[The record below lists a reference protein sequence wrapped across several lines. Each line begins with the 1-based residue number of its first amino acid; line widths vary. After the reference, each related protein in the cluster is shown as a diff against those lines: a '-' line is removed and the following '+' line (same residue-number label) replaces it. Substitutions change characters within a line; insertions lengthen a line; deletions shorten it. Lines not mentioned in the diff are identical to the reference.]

1 MIQIFL
7 SCFPQ
12 NFHVLHCGI
21 IHFFVFKW
29 IFFQPSWWFLQCLF
43 QASLCRVIKSFQQ
56 SVFWCWGGTLLIA
69 FCLFFFF
76 LILGG
81 DGLYQ
86 WKPRNNEVLIAWV
99 LSVSEHLL
107 HWEFSCSAE
116 RFVCMLA
123 VLLYIQQMW
132 GFGNEAVGIWGS
144 YFYYWR
150 DLRMVLLGLC
160 NHNATGL
167 CCIQVSSP
175 VLELCCWG

>member
-1 MIQIFL
+1 MSFIVESSTSLF
-7 SCFPQ
+7 S
-12 NFHVLHCGI
+12 NG
-21 IHFFVFKW
+21 FFSSLAGG
-29 IFFQPSWWFLQCLF
+29 FF
-43 QASLCRVIKSFQQ
+43 
-56 SVFWCWGGTLLIA
+56 SVFSRHLSVELLKA
-69 FCLFFFF
+69 FSKVYFDVGVALYWLLSAFFFFF